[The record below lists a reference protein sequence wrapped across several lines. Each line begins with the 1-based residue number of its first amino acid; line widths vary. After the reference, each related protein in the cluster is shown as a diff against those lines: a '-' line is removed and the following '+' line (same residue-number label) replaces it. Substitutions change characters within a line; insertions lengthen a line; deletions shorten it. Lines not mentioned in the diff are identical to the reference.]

1 MKAIV
6 GGWVV
11 DPGGCGEGAFDV
23 VVTDGAIDAVIP
35 RGSRSFGPEVE
46 IIDATDRWVVP
57 GLIDIHTHL
66 REPGFEWK
74 ETVAS
79 GSAAA
84 VLGGFT
90 AVSCMPNTS
99 PRNDSAEVASFI
111 LAKARE
117 AGRARVFP
125 IGAVSIG
132 LNGTE
137 LAPLSELTAA
147 GCVAFSDDGKPIFDA
162 GLMRRALEWSTI
174 HDGVIACH
182 EEDKQLTQ
190 GGAMNESALSYR
202 LGIPGMPKAG
212 EDVMIAR
219 DIELARMTGG
229 RVHLCHLST
238 ARGVELLRRA
248 KNDGLRVTGEV
259 TPHHLVFTEDSVG
272 LYDTAYKMSPPL
284 REDEDVAALRE
295 ALADGTIDA
304 IASDHAPHDPDSKR
318 VEFVRASFGIIGLQ
332 TTLPVVLGLVR
343 EGVLSRARAIAAMT
357 ADPARCFSL
366 DRWVPGIGTLRGGTA
381 ADITIIDPQ
390 RRWVL
395 SSDNIASKSA
405 NTPFLGRELQGRAE
419 LVMVGGNVVVREGSL
434 I

>member
-11 DPGGCGEGAFDV
+11 DPGGSGEGAFDV
-23 VVTDGAIDAVIP
+23 VIANGAIEAVVP
-35 RGSRSFGPEVE
+35 RGTLVFGPEVE

-74 ETVAS
+74 ETIAS
-79 GSAAA
+79 GSSAA

-90 AVSCMPNTS
+90 SVCCMPNTS

-117 AGRARVFP
+117 AARARVFP

-132 LNGTE
+132 LHGTE

-147 GCVAFSDDGKPIFDA
+147 GCVAFSDDGEPIYDA

-190 GGAMNESALSYR
+190 GGAMNESPLSYR

-248 KNDGLRVTGEV
+248 KHDGLRVTGEV
-259 TPHHLVFTEDSVG
+259 TPHHLVFTEDRVG

-284 REDEDVAALRE
+284 REDDDVAALRE

-343 EGVLSRARAIAAMT
+343 DGVLSRARAIAAMSCE
-357 ADPARCFSL
+357 PARCFSL
-366 DRWVPGIGTLRGGTA
+366 DRLVSGIGTLQVGAA
-381 ADITIIDPQ
+381 ADVTIIDPEQ
-390 RRWVL
+390 RWVL
-395 SSDNIASKSA
+395 SSNSIASKSV
-405 NTPFLGRELQGRAE
+405 NTPFLDTELQGSAD
-419 LVMVGGNVVVREGSL
+419 LVMVGGNVVVRERNL
-434 I
+434 V